1 MYSLSLARRLSRI
14 SGVINHL
21 LSMENHAE
29 LGIQQLHERVNAHQ
43 GSRYTTY
50 VDINPS
56 LSVHDAYIRRRDTVP
71 EHTRIAFS
79 RMRLSS
85 HRLKVETG
93 RWARGGIQTLRE
105 NRLCTCGSVQDERHV
120 IIDCP
125 RTEHL
130 RQTYEQPARHAN
142 ILASADQ
149 NEDFKFIYEVL
160 KVYDP

>member
-21 LSMENHAE
+21 LSVENHAE

-56 LSVHDAYIRRRDTVP
+56 LSVHDAYVRRRDTVP

-79 RMRLSS
+79 
-85 HRLKVETG
+85 TP
-93 RWARGGIQTLRE
+93 A
-105 NRLCTCGSVQDERHV
+105 CGSALIASKSRLGDGPEAVSKPSVRIACVHV
-120 IIDCP
+120 
-125 RTEHL
+125 
-130 RQTYEQPARHAN
+130 
-142 ILASADQ
+142 
-149 NEDFKFIYEVL
+149 VL
-160 KVYDP
+160 CKTNAT